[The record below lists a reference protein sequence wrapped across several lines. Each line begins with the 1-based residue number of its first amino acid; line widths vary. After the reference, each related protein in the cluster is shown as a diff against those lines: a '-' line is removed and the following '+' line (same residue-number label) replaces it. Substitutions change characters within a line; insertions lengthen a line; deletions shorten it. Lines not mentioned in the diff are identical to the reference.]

1 MQSYLSILW
10 IVLIV
15 VFALVEVST
24 AQLVSIWF
32 VGGSVAA
39 LLLSFFS
46 SSLTLQIVAF
56 VVVSSVLLLVTR
68 PVLAKKVSPKR
79 TPTNADMVIGKEA
92 TVLSAFSPTEH
103 GRRTA
108 EHAGSGRRT
117 ARTGSS
123 AGSSDR
129 SALQYCVDN
138 DLI

>member
-1 MQSYLSILW
+1 MPRPDRPS
-10 IVLIV
+10 
-15 VFALVEVST
+15 FETETT
-24 AQLVSIWF
+24 A
-32 VGGSVAA
+32 
-39 LLLSFFS
+39 
-46 SSLTLQIVAF
+46 
-56 VVVSSVLLLVTR
+56 
-68 PVLAKKVSPKR
+68 PV
-79 TPTNADMVIGKEA
+79 
-92 TVLSAFSPTEH
+92 SPTEH